1 MKNLAF
7 FFACIAVGYMVTGHG
22 AEGLVSVLV
31 AHFCRLT
38 SKDEASK

>member
-7 FFACIAVGYMVTGHG
+7 FFACVAVCYMVAGHG
-22 AEGLVSVLV
+22 AEGLVAILV

-38 SKDEASK
+38 YKDEAGK

>member
-7 FFACIAVGYMVTGHG
+7 FFACVAVCYMVAGHG
-22 AEGLVSVLV
+22 AEGLVSILL

-38 SKDEASK
+38 SKDGANK